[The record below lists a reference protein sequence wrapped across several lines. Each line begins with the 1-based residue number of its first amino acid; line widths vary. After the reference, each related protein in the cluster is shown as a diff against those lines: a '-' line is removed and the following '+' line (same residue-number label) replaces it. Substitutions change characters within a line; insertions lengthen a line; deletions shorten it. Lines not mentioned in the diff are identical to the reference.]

1 MWFDGP
7 LYLTRALIE
16 PMVRDRYGRILFFVG
31 DGAISAR
38 GSGRTHL
45 SAAKMGLIGM
55 ARGLASEFAPHN
67 IRVDVVSPGSIDTRR
82 DNLEWYQGHLP
93 NAAGRPVDGFGRLA
107 AARAAPDRLLHLF
120 RNRFG
125 IGKPRAWAEYRWR
138 HPPVGTMRCEMTTV
152 APSGAGTSYG
162 ITARKD
168 GPLEPGE
175 QG

>member
-1 MWFDGP
+1 MSMEAPTITD
-7 LYLTRALIE
+7 LRSYA
-16 PMVRDRYGRILFFVG
+16 
-31 DGAISAR
+31 
-38 GSGRTHL
+38 SGVW
-45 SAAKMGLIGM
+45 
-55 ARGLASEFAPHN
+55 P
-67 IRVDVVSPGSIDTRR
+67 VP
-82 DNLEWYQGHLP
+82 
-93 NAAGRPVDGFGRLA
+93 RPVDGFGRLA